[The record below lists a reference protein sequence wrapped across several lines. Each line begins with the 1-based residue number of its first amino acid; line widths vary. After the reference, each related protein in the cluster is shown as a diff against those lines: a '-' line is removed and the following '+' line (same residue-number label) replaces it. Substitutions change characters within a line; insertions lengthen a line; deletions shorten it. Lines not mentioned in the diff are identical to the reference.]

1 MSHIVSVGRIS
12 DKHLPGCRY
21 CALLALALA
30 AAAAALLWNV
40 MRQRRGWTPSALR
53 RRAEPYIRRALVGCK
68 VPWLPSS
75 EAREGRVVTV
85 A

>member
-1 MSHIVSVGRIS
+1 MVSVGRVS
-12 DKHLPGCRY
+12 NVLVPGCRY

-75 EAREGRVVTV
+75 EALEGRVMTM